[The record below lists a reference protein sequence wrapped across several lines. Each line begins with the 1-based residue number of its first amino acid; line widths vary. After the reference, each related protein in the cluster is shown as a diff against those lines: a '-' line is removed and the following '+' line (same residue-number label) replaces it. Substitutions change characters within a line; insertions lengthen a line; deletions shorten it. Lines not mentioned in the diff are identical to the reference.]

1 MKRGMCNSLLRE
13 LLLDSRFRGND
24 MLTRCM
30 VIAGTVH
37 QNSYRF
43 SFRFNDQRQMIG
55 VGGKR

>member
-1 MKRGMCNSLLRE
+1 LKRSMCNSLLRE
-13 LLLDSRFRGND
+13 LHLDSRFRGND

-43 SFRFNDQRQMIG
+43 SFRFNGHRQMIG
-55 VGGKR
+55 IGGKR

>member
-1 MKRGMCNSLLRE
+1 LKSSICNSLRRAPF
-13 LLLDSRFRGND
+13 LDSRLREND

-43 SFRFNDQRQMIG
+43 SFGFNGQRQMIG